1 MTERQ
6 GKIGMSNPNIALRRT
21 FNNNGRL
28 YFPAAPFPHGIQMI
42 FKEYDYKEL
51 LVTRAGAF
59 GIGFRDSS
67 VRTKAAQEA
76 SASIIELPM
85 PTALQDSTGLIIN
98 GFERSFVESF
108 VSDALAPVFS
118 GESDSGFQQAANALF
133 GMGEGAVQ
141 GAADLIGVISD
152 PSKAAGDSQLGQLAA
167 QGSKVLTFFMRNTLN
182 NLGLGKSI
190 NAATGQAVNPQ
201 STLSFEGVNL
211 RAFQMEWTLYPESAA
226 EANDIKKII
235 RTIKRQILPR
245 TQSLTGSN
253 NDTTASSALSRA
265 FLKYPAV
272 CFINL
277 LGIDE
282 SSFVKFK
289 PCMVDSISVDY
300 GPSGAIVIAQ
310 GGVPQGVKISMS
322 FKELE
327 IQTAEDFED
336 NDTMEQ
342 N

>member
-1 MTERQ
+1 
-6 GKIGMSNPNIALRRT
+6 MSNPNIVLRRPSEIT
-21 FNNNGRL
+21 DKRL
-28 YFPAAPFPHGIQMI
+28 HFPAAPFPHGIQMI
-42 FKEYDYKEL
+42 FKKYDYQQLIVKRE
-51 LVTRAGAF
+51 GAF
-59 GIGFRDSS
+59 GVGFGNSAA
-67 VRTKAAQEA
+67 RTTAAAQEK

-85 PTALQDSTGLIIN
+85 PTSLQDSTGLIIN

-118 GESDSGFQQAANALF
+118 GESNSGFQNAANALF

-141 GAADLIGVISD
+141 GAADLIGAISD
-152 PSKAAGDSQLGQLAA
+152 PSKAAGDSDIGRLAA

-211 RAFQMEWTLYPESAA
+211 RAFQMDWTLYPESEG
-226 EANDIKKII
+226 EANDIKNIV
-235 RTIKRQILPR
+235 RTIKREILPK
-245 TQSLTGSN
+245 TVSLTGDISV
-253 NDTTASSALSRA
+253 DSGTTASAALSRA
-265 FLKYPAV
+265 FLEYPAV

-282 SSFVKFK
+282 SSFLRFK

-327 IQTAEDFED
+327 IQTREDFED
-336 NDTMEQ
+336 NNSQEANTDG

>member
-1 MTERQ
+1 
-6 GKIGMSNPNIALRRT
+6 MSNPNIVLRRPSEISDK
-21 FNNNGRL
+21 RL
-28 YFPAAPFPHGIQMI
+28 HFPAAPYPHGIQMI
-42 FKEYDYKEL
+42 FKKYDYKSL
-51 LVTRAGAF
+51 LVDRDPAF
-59 GIGFRDSS
+59 GSGFIDRTT
-67 VRTKAAQEA
+67 RTKAAQEA

-85 PTALQDSTGLIIN
+85 PTALQDSTGLMIN
-98 GFERSFVESF
+98 GFERTFVESF
-108 VSDALAPVFS
+108 VSDALAPAFS
-118 GESDSGFQQAANALF
+118 GEGGGFQDAANALF

-152 PSKAAGDSQLGQLAA
+152 PSKAAKDSQLGQLAA

-182 NLGLGKSI
+182 NMGLGKSI

-211 RAFQMEWTLYPESAA
+211 RSFQMDWTLYPESEG
-226 EANDIKKII
+226 EATDIKNII
-235 RTIKRQILPR
+235 RTIKREILPR
-245 TQSLTGSN
+245 TQSLTGDIEGGGN
-253 NDTTASSALSRA
+253 LQSSLARA
-265 FLKYPAV
+265 FLEYPSV

-282 SSFVKFK
+282 SSFIKFK

-336 NDTMEQ
+336 NNSQEQ
-342 N
+342 QNNGN

>member
-1 MTERQ
+1 
-6 GKIGMSNPNIALRRT
+6 
-21 FNNNGRL
+21 
-28 YFPAAPFPHGIQMI
+28 MI
-42 FKEYDYKEL
+42 FKEYDYKQLIVE
-51 LVTRAGAF
+51 RDGAF
-59 GIGFRDSS
+59 GVGFRDRS
-67 VRTKAAQEA
+67 VRTKAAQEK

-98 GFERSFVESF
+98 GFERSFIESF
-108 VSDALAPVFS
+108 VSDALSPVFS
-118 GESDSGFQQAANALF
+118 GEGGGFQNAANALF

-152 PSKAAGDSQLGQLAA
+152 PSKAAADSDIGRLAA

-211 RAFQMEWTLYPESAA
+211 RAFQMDWTLYPESEG
-226 EANDIKKII
+226 EANDIKKIV
-235 RTIKRQILPR
+235 RTIKRQILPK
-245 TQSLTGSN
+245 TVSLTGN
-253 NDTTASSALSRA
+253 TGVNADTTASSALSRA
-265 FLKYPAV
+265 FLEYPAV

-327 IQTAEDFED
+327 IQTREDFED
-336 NDTMEQ
+336 NNTVEA